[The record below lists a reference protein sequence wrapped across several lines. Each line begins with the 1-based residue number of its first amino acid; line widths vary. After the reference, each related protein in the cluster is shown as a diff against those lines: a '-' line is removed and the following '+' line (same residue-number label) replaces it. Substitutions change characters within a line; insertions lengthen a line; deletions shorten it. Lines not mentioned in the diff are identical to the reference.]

1 MHPNPLPQD
10 RRALPC
16 IWQCR
21 AWAHKPV
28 EARVLLLS
36 LLSTEATHPKIAEII
51 RATNSLPLS
60 DLPGSAMYAD
70 RVVEY
75 LNWLQDQRRGT
86 YSAFGRALEFTEAM
100 VGMMHVAYSADGEKK
115 FNDPLTQSDI
125 NGAKAI
131 RESLKLRLGTD
142 LTVASTS
149 NGSFHTGG
157 GGNMFQS
164 TAIASQRPWDFIER
178 VALGRSAGP
187 GMARPEHWNRYTERM
202 LSTGSFF
209 TKHSM

>member
-1 MHPNPLPQD
+1 LP
-10 RRALPC
+10 RF
-16 IWQCR
+16 WQCR

-36 LLSTEATHPKIAEII
+36 LLSTEATHPKVAEII

-60 DLPGSAMYAD
+60 DLPGSAMFAD

-86 YSAFGRALEFTEAM
+86 YSAFDRALEFTEAM
-100 VGMMHVAYSADGEKK
+100 AGMMHVAYNADGQKK
-115 FNDPLTQSDI
+115 FSDPLTQADI
-125 NGAKAI
+125 NAAKVV

-142 LTVASTS
+142 LTIASTT
-149 NGSFHTGG
+149 NGCFHNGG

-164 TAIASQRPWDFIER
+164 TATASQRPWDFIER
-178 VALGRSAGP
+178 VALGQSAGP
-187 GMARPEHWNRYTERM
+187 GRARPEHWNRYVERM
-202 LSTGSFF
+202 LRSNSFF
-209 TKHSM
+209 TRHTM